1 MTTSDTHRPV
11 LRADAVPSRHDEER
25 LLGVI
30 PLEDLRRVMVVVGH
44 VVEASTVGGVPADGG
59 SADDSLVIDRASWR
73 VWVRGVPVSLS
84 YQEFRLLA
92 HLVAAPGRV
101 FTRQELLDQ
110 VWSPG
115 SPTTARSVD
124 VHVHRIRR
132 KLGDLGDRLVTVRRV
147 GYVYRPR

>member
-11 LRADAVPSRHDEER
+11 LCADTAPRHDEER

-30 PLEDLRRVMVVVGH
+30 PLADLRRVMVVVGH
-44 VVEASTVGGVPADGG
+44 VVEASAV
-59 SADDSLVIDRASWR
+59 DDALVIDRTSWR
-73 VWVRGVPVSLS
+73 VWAHGVPVALS

-92 HLVAAPGRV
+92 HLAAAPGRV
-101 FTRQELLDQ
+101 FTRRELLDQ
-110 VWSPG
+110 VWDPDA
-115 SPTTARSVD
+115 PATTRSVD

-132 KLGDLGDRLVTVRRV
+132 KLGALGDRLVTVRRV